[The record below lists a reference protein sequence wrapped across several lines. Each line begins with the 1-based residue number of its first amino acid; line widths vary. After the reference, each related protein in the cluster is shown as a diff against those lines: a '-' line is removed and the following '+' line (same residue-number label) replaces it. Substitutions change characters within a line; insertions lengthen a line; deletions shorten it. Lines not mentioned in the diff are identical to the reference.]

1 MKLWELIKK
10 GAEEGLEVLKDGVT
24 VVGKTSRILKKKV
37 ELTSVQG
44 EVRKL
49 FTRLG
54 SLAYEFHSKNE
65 QDFYR
70 DEGVKGLMA
79 QIEGHRSRVREIET
93 EIETINKEERR
104 KTSEKTGEGHEEYP
118 MI

>member
-24 VVGKTSRILKKKV
+24 VVGNTSRILKKRV

-44 EVRKL
+44 EVRKA

-54 SLAYEFHSKNE
+54 SLAYDFHSKNE

-79 QIEGHRSRVREIET
+79 QIEGHKSRVREIEA
-93 EIETINKEERR
+93 EIGTINGEERR
-104 KTSEKTGEGHEEYP
+104 KTSGKTGESHEQYP